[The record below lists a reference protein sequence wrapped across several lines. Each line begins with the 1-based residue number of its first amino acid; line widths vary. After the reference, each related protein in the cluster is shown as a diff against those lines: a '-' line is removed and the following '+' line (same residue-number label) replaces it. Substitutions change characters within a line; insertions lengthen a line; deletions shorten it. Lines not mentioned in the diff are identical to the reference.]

1 MLGYLCIGISGK
13 IPSVKYLRRKIEI
26 LVQFLLMNLLVFVKL
41 KFADDDLC
49 KWSSVFDLKADLMWK
64 IYTE

>member
-49 KWSSVFDLKADLMWK
+49 K
-64 IYTE
+64 